1 MKFKTGILLLI
12 TGLSGCQLE
21 PDYAHV
27 DTTSFTETNQ
37 QQLLETKKAIL
48 SLDSNKVRTLLTEIE
63 ACPGWSS
70 SAAWPT

>member
-37 QQLLETKKAIL
+37 Q
-48 SLDSNKVRTLLTEIE
+48 
-63 ACPGWSS
+63 
-70 SAAWPT
+70 